1 MGYFKNTTFRY
12 VFLAA
17 MCFVFYGNTIGNDYA
32 FDDAVVITENRFT
45 QKGLAGIPE
54 IFANDTF
61 RGSYDN
67 LPTIQ
72 RYRPLSLATFAAEHQ
87 LFGHNPH
94 VSHFDNIVLLVW
106 LSLVLYAF
114 LGKLFARTGDPTGR
128 SPALEVPFLATLLFI
143 AHPVHTETVANIKGR
158 DELVALACGLS
169 ALLTLLRYLD
179 TRRRRHLL
187 GAFVLFSLALFSKES
202 AITFLAIAPLTIHF
216 YKKEKWTT
224 YLRAL
229 LPLAMAS
236 LVFLGARSLALRTSP
251 STSTLAPAIDILTEP
266 FAYAST
272 SERIAS
278 AFYAFGRY
286 LRLLVFPH
294 PLTIDYHPFH
304 IQATNWTNIGVW
316 LSVLL
321 IASATVFALRSLKRR
336 SVVAFGI
343 SFFLVTFSVVSNLPF
358 SIGTFLAERFLFAPS
373 LGFVIVVAWLLSAG
387 LPLRSR
393 HKGLLVLGLSLLCLV
408 KTYGRNQAWKDDF
421 TLFTTDAVTSTNSIK
436 ANLAASVSF
445 LLEAQKVRGV
455 QVARQYRASALDHAK
470 RAVSL
475 YEQHLNPEQLRASSY
490 GDAVVLL
497 GDCYG
502 ASEMTDAALQVYAQ
516 ILPWFPNREHL
527 VEAIDRTLNRSSD
540 VDFKIKSYGELVRL
554 DPDGFTFNYRLGY
567 LYGKEKNDLV
577 RSIQYLHKAVEARP
591 SEPLALEAL
600 SHAYK
605 LASNFERATFYLEK
619 LVAMRPGDASYER
632 KLLTLYQ
639 LTGNQAKE
647 TALLERLE
655 RARGGSN

>member
-32 FDDAVVITENRFT
+32 FDDAVVITENQFT

-87 LFGHNPH
+87 LFGNAAH

-114 LGKLFARTGDPTGR
+114 LGKLFARNGGPTGR

-158 DELVALACGLS
+158 DELLALACGLS

-187 GAFVLFSLALFSKES
+187 GAFLLFSLALFSKEN
-202 AITFLAIAPLTIHF
+202 AITFLAIAPLSIHF

-229 LPLAMAS
+229 SPLAMAS
-236 LVFLGARSLALRTSP
+236 LVFLGARSLALRTST
-251 STSTLAPAIDILTEP
+251 SGSASTLAPAIDILTEP

-272 SERIAS
+272 SQRIAS
-278 AFYAFGRY
+278 AFYLFGRY

-304 IQATNWTNIGVW
+304 VQTTNWTDIGVW

-321 IASATVFALRSLKRR
+321 IASATVFALRGLKRR

-343 SFFLVTFSVVSNLPF
+343 WFFLVTFSVISNLPF

-393 HKGLLVLGLSLLCLV
+393 YKGLLVLGLSLLCLV

-421 TLFTTDAVTSTNSIK
+421 TLFTTDAVTSANSIK
-436 ANLAASVSF
+436 ANLAASVSY
-445 LLEAQKVRGV
+445 LLEAQKVRGA
-455 QVARQYRASALDHAK
+455 QVARQYRASALDHAR

-475 YEQHLNPEQLRASSY
+475 YEQHLNPEQLKASSY

-502 ASEMTDAALQVYAQ
+502 ANEMADAALQVYAQ
-516 ILPWFPNREHL
+516 VFPWFPNREHL
-527 VEAIDRTLNRSSD
+527 VDAIDKTLNGSSD
-540 VDFKIKSYGELVRL
+540 VDFKIKSYAELVRL

-567 LYGKEKNDLV
+567 LYGKEKNDLT
-577 RSIQYLHKAVEARP
+577 RSIQYLRKAVEVRP

-605 LASNFERATFYLEK
+605 LASNFEQAAFYLEK
-619 LVAMRPGDASYER
+619 LVAMRPGDASYVR
-632 KLLTLYQ
+632 KLLALYQ

-647 TALLERLE
+647 TALLERA
-655 RARGGSN
+655 RAGSD